1 VNLGLAAVHRVIVGQ
16 SRDGMT
22 RAMVDSVS
30 LEHYKETVMTAPILI
45 TGAGQRIGL
54 AFAQACL
61 AKGQPVIATY
71 RTYRPAVDA
80 LQKAGADC
88 IHADFATNEGI
99 DTFIATLMQK
109 TDCLRAI
116 IHNASDWLPE
126 RDDTDPGEVMQ
137 AMMQIHAMTPY
148 RINLACRG
156 MLENNDGTSDI
167 IHMTDFVVEKGS
179 AKHIGYSASK
189 AALAN
194 LTLSFARLLAPK
206 VKVNSLAPSLI
217 MFNEGD
223 SEAYREK
230 TLKKSLLGIE
240 PGVGVAVQTLQFLL
254 DNPYI
259 TGRTLP
265 LDGGR
270 HLA

>member
-1 VNLGLAAVHRVIVGQ
+1 
-16 SRDGMT
+16 
-22 RAMVDSVS
+22 
-30 LEHYKETVMTAPILI
+30 MTAPILI

-54 AFAQACL
+54 AFAKACL

-80 LQKAGADC
+80 LQKAGAQC
-88 IHADFATNEGI
+88 IHADFSTNEGI
-99 DTFIATLMQK
+99 DAFITTLTGK
-109 TDCLRAI
+109 TDRLRAI

-126 RDDTDPGEVMQ
+126 SDDTDPTDVMN

-148 RINLACRG
+148 RLNLACRG
-156 MLENNDGTSDI
+156 LLENGDSVTDI
-167 IHMTDFVVEKGS
+167 IHMTDYVVEKGS
-179 AKHIGYSASK
+179 AKHIAYAASK

-194 LTLSFARLLAPK
+194 LTLSFSRLLAPR
-206 VKVNSLAPSLI
+206 VKVNSIAPSLI
-217 MFNEGD
+217 MFNESD
-223 SEAYREK
+223 SHAYRAK
-230 TLKKSLLGIE
+230 TLKKSLLGLE
-240 PGVGVAVQTLQFLL
+240 PGVEVAVKTLWFLL

-270 HLA
+270 HLV

>member
-1 VNLGLAAVHRVIVGQ
+1 
-16 SRDGMT
+16 
-22 RAMVDSVS
+22 
-30 LEHYKETVMTAPILI
+30 MTAPILI

-88 IHADFATNEGI
+88 IHADFGTSEGI
-99 DTFIATLMQK
+99 DAFIDALLQK
-109 TDCLRAI
+109 TNSLRAI

-126 RDDTDPGEVMQ
+126 RDDTDPGDVLQ
-137 AMMQIHAMTPY
+137 AMLQIHVMAPY
-148 RINLACRG
+148 RINLACRHL
-156 MLENNDGTSDI
+156 LENSDSITDI
-167 IHMTDFVVEKGS
+167 IHMTDYVVEKGS

-194 LTLSFARLLAPK
+194 LTLSFSRLLAPK

-223 SEAYREK
+223 SQAYREK

-240 PGVGVAVQTLQFLL
+240 PGVDVAVQTLQFLL

>member
-1 VNLGLAAVHRVIVGQ
+1 
-16 SRDGMT
+16 
-22 RAMVDSVS
+22 
-30 LEHYKETVMTAPILI
+30 MTAPILI

-88 IHADFATNEGI
+88 IYADFATDAGI
-99 DTFIATLMQK
+99 NAFIATLTKK

-116 IHNASDWLPE
+116 VHNASDWMPE
-126 RDDTDPGEVMQ
+126 SDDTDPTDVMN
-137 AMMQIHAMTPY
+137 AMLHVHVMAPY

-156 MLENNDGTSDI
+156 LLENGNTPTDI
-167 IHMTDFVVEKGS
+167 IHMTDYVVEKGS
-179 AKHIGYSASK
+179 AKHIAYAASK
-189 AALAN
+189 AALTN
-194 LTLSFARLLAPK
+194 LTLSFSRLLAPR
-206 VKVNSLAPSLI
+206 VKVNSVAPSLI
-217 MFNEGD
+217 MFNKND
-223 SEAYREK
+223 DVAYREK
-230 TLKKSLLGIE
+230 TLKKSLMGIE
-240 PGVGVAVQTLQFLL
+240 PGVDVAVQTLLFVL

-259 TGRTLP
+259 TGRTLS

-270 HLA
+270 HLM

>member
-1 VNLGLAAVHRVIVGQ
+1 
-16 SRDGMT
+16 MP
-22 RAMVDSVS
+22 
-30 LEHYKETVMTAPILI
+30 APILI

-61 AKGQPVIATY
+61 EQDQPIIVTY
-71 RTYRPAVDA
+71 RTYRPAIDA

-99 DTFIATLMQK
+99 DAFIQALQSR
-109 TDCLRAI
+109 TDRLRAI

-126 RDDTDPGEVMQ
+126 SEDSDPADVMN
-137 AMMQIHAMTPY
+137 AMMQIHVMTPY
-148 RINLACRG
+148 RINLACRS
-156 MLENNDGTSDI
+156 MLEQGDSTTDI
-167 IHMTDFVVEKGS
+167 IHMTDYVVEKGS
-179 AKHIGYSASK
+179 AKHIAYAASK

-194 LTLSFARLLAPK
+194 LTLSFSRLLAPR

-217 MFNEGD
+217 MFNQGD

-230 TLKKSLLGIE
+230 TLKKSLMGIE
-240 PGVGVAVQTLQFLL
+240 PGSDVAVATLRFVL

-259 TGRTLP
+259 TGRSLP

>member
-1 VNLGLAAVHRVIVGQ
+1 
-16 SRDGMT
+16 
-22 RAMVDSVS
+22 
-30 LEHYKETVMTAPILI
+30 MTAPILI

-88 IHADFATNEGI
+88 IHADFGTDEGI
-99 DTFIATLMQK
+99 DAFIDALLQK
-109 TDCLRAI
+109 TNSLRAI

-126 RDDTDPGEVMQ
+126 RDDTDPGDVLQ
-137 AMMQIHAMTPY
+137 AMLQIHVMTPY
-148 RINLACRG
+148 RINLACRHL
-156 MLENNDGTSDI
+156 LENSDSITDI
-167 IHMTDFVVEKGS
+167 IHMTDYVVEKGS

-194 LTLSFARLLAPK
+194 LTLSFSRLLAPK

-223 SEAYREK
+223 SQAYREK

-240 PGVGVAVQTLQFLL
+240 PGVDVAVQTLQFLL